1 MTASPIAVRQS
12 PRPTAVRVPVRRI
25 LELLLVRLVL
35 FALFQAIIAGILA
48 LSGAPDPWAASA
60 AWWPLTASA
69 ANLINLGMLA
79 FYLRVDGTSLRSL
92 YLPRRAG
99 LGRDLGI
106 ALLTIVL
113 AVPLS
118 VLPNLGLATALFG
131 DPQIALDMLVQPLP
145 TWAAILGVVIFPLTT
160 ALAELPTYY
169 GYVQPRLAAL
179 TSSRWVIIGVPAL
192 FHAIQHATL
201 PLLFDGGFL
210 LWRGLMFL
218 PFALL
223 LSIVL
228 RVRPSVLPYLVA
240 VHFALDMQMALLV
253 LQVSTG
259 A

>member
-1 MTASPIAVRQS
+1 MTASPTVVH
-12 PRPTAVRVPVRRI
+12 PGGPPLAVRVPVRRI

-35 FALFQAIIAGILA
+35 FALFQAIIAGVLA
-48 LSGAPDPWAASA
+48 LSGAPDPWATSA

-69 ANLINLGMLA
+69 ANLVNLGMLA
-79 FYLRVDGTSLRSL
+79 FYLRMDGSSLGSL
-92 YLPRRAG
+92 YLPHRSG

-106 ALLTIVL
+106 TLLTVVL

-145 TWAAILGVVIFPLTT
+145 TWAAILGIVLFPLTT

-179 TSSRWVIIGVPAL
+179 TSSRWVVIGVPAL

-228 RVRPSVLPYLVA
+228 RLRPSILPYLVM

-253 LQVSTG
+253 LQASTG

>member
-1 MTASPIAVRQS
+1 MTTLATPVSAPA
-12 PRPTAVRVPVRRI
+12 PVRVPVRRL

-35 FALFQAIIAGILA
+35 FALFQGVIAFA
-48 LSGAPDPWAASA
+48 LWVGGTPDAWVASA

-69 ANLINLGMLA
+69 ANLVNIGMLA
-79 FYLRVDGTSLRSL
+79 FCLRLDGSSLRAL
-92 YLPRRAG
+92 YTPRRAT
-99 LGRDLGI
+99 LGRDLLVT
-106 ALLTIVL
+106 LLTVVA

-118 VLPNLGLATALFG
+118 VAPNIGLATVLFG
-131 DPQIALDMLVQPLP
+131 DAEIALNMLVQPLP
-145 TWAAILGVVIFPLTT
+145 TWAAILGVILFPLTT

-179 TSSRWVIIGVPAL
+179 TSSKWVIIGVPAL
-192 FHAIQHATL
+192 FHAMQHATL
-201 PLLFDGGFL
+201 PLLFDPAFM

-228 RVRPSVLPYLVA
+228 RRRPSILPYLLI
-240 VHFALDMQMALLV
+240 VHFALDMQMAVLV
-253 LQVSTG
+253 MQ